1 MSTPPQSSG
10 SLPALAADGHREPVL
25 DGVRGL
31 AVLLVLF
38 HHLVYSSGIDRR
50 FWPDLQLFRL
60 ASSSW
65 LGVDLFFVLSGF
77 LITGILYQAK
87 GSPFF
92 FRSFYGRRVLRI
104 FPLYY
109 GFLVFALV
117 AFPLWLPTESA
128 RNLLDHQLW
137 YWLYLSNV
145 YVAREGW
152 QDPSH
157 LGHLWSLAVEEQF
170 YLLWPLAVWALN
182 RKWLIR
188 LSLTCFFGALA
199 LRLIK
204 PFGMDELAA
213 YVLLATR
220 MDSLAAGAFLA
231 LVIRGDRGAA
241 VLGWWPQVVA
251 AVSFTVVAAL
261 YYRHGWLNFEE
272 PLVAVVGYTFVA
284 MGFAALIAMAIMA
297 SAGARLRRA
306 LSAMPLAF
314 LGKYSYGLYV
324 VHVPIILF
332 LQDAGL
338 RATQFPRLFGSSLPG
353 VVVFSAVG
361 AGLSLA
367 VAVAIYHAWEAPFLR
382 LKRHLPYRPQAPREA
397 HGNVTV
403 AS

>member
-1 MSTPPQSSG
+1 M
-10 SLPALAADGHREPVL
+10 DGDREPVL

-38 HHLVYSSGIDRR
+38 HHLVYLSGIDRH

-60 ASSSW
+60 VYSSW

-87 GSPFF
+87 GSPLF

-117 AFPLWLPTESA
+117 AFPLWLPTEST
-128 RNLLDHQLW
+128 RNLLDHQGW
-137 YWLYLSNV
+137 YWSYLSNV

-152 QDPSH
+152 QEPSH
-157 LGHLWSLAVEEQF
+157 LGHLWSLAIEEQF
-170 YLLWPLAVWALN
+170 YLLWPLAVWALD

-188 LSLTCFFGALA
+188 LAVACFVGALV
-199 LRLIK
+199 LRYAR
-204 PFGMDELAA
+204 PFGLDGLDA
-213 YVLLATR
+213 YVLLPTR

-231 LVIRGDRGAA
+231 LVIRGERGAA
-241 VLGWWPQVVA
+241 VLGRWPQVA
-251 AVSFTVVAAL
+251 AAISFTVVAAL
-261 YYRHGWLNFEE
+261 YASDGRLSFEE
-272 PLVAVVGYTFVA
+272 PLVAVIGYTFIA
-284 MGFAALIAMAIMA
+284 AGFAALIAMAITA
-297 SAGARLRRA
+297 SSGARLRRA
-306 LSAMPLAF
+306 LSALPLVF

-332 LQDAGL
+332 LHDAGL

-361 AGLSLA
+361 GLLSLA

-382 LKRHLPYRPQAPREA
+382 LKRYLPYRREAPPREVA
-397 HGNVTV
+397 GNLMP
-403 AS
+403 AL